1 VCHASFAIAPINPIS
16 VTPHDIVNRHSGP
29 SHDRHVHKNHAM
41 PPRQMDFM
49 NATPSVAVHLQQSA
63 IGKAEIRQV
72 L

>member
-1 VCHASFAIAPINPIS
+1 
-16 VTPHDIVNRHSGP
+16 
-29 SHDRHVHKNHAM
+29 M